1 MIIDLERGEVIAMLD
16 TRDPEE
22 VQKVLDRYP
31 NLDTISRDR
40 GATYKV
46 LCPDCAHVVDRF
58 HLVLNLSEAIQKE
71 MMDYLPRYVR
81 IADERLPLREAEE
94 SEPEPALTGKQKQKM
109 DLILEIQAEHQQG
122 KGFRALAREYH
133 LSRQTVKHYVMT
145 SDVTDASIYHTQK
158 KRSSYLDPY
167 VEGILRVHAETK
179 SIKAV
184 QVYLEETGI
193 HAPYPS
199 VRRYIRKYVEEKA
212 QNPVVEDGET
222 KIRRQDILR
231 FLFDWNY
238 KGAIDDHL
246 DVLVSRYPA
255 IEECRRFY
263 REFRRNLTGLDPV
276 ALINQLSCP
285 HEASC
290 LNGFIASLR
299 KDWEG
304 VLNAAS
310 YAISNGI
317 AEGTVNRIKQV
328 KRDMYGRAGIDL
340 LRKKVMYQS
349 HLIAVV

>member
-31 NLDTISRDR
+31 NLETISRDR

-94 SEPEPALTGKQKQKM
+94 SEPALTGKQKQKM
-109 DLILEIQAEHQQG
+109 DLILEIQAKHQQG

-133 LSRQTVKHYVMT
+133 LSRQTVKRYAKAT
-145 SDVTDASIYHTQK
+145 DAADASIYHTQK
-158 KRSSYLDPY
+158 KQSSYLDPY
-167 VEGILRVHAETK
+167 VEGILRVYAETK

-184 QVYLEETGI
+184 KAYLEEKGI
-193 HAPYPS
+193 RAPYQS
-199 VRRYIRKYVEEKA
+199 VRRYITKYTDEKA
-212 QNPVVEDGET
+212 EGSIMEDGET

-255 IEECRRFY
+255 IGECKRFY
-263 REFRRNLTGLDPV
+263 REFRQNLTGLDPV

-285 HEASC
+285 HEAPC

-304 VLNAAS
+304 LLNAAS

-349 HLIAVV
+349 HPITVV